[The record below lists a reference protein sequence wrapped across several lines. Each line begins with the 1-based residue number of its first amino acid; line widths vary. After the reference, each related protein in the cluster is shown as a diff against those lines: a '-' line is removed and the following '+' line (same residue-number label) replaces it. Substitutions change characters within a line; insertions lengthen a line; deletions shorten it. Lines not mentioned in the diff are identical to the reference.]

1 MTTVIAADG
10 DAVRLTSS
18 SALRENTPRPLL
30 DAPRAAVFDW
40 TVEDVQQHVFLLVWV
55 CGVPVHVRYVTQL
68 LQHSAMGRSAP
79 DGASPAAYIAAAQRD
94 VMRTVYERGRKV
106 DAGLCAWP
114 TTQALAPRPPTLS
127 FLVPLGVAE
136 VAPADVEAKTGA
148 RTTKDS
154 EEDDKKVCSRGPRT
168 ASRTEEGAAEAPLR
182 TSVVRTEGAGSL
194 SAPPA
199 SAVQA
204 VAVAPDAAFSNVT
217 ALALY
222 APAEGE
228 ASRGTATSP
237 QPPSSL
243 PFPAPV
249 DPAWCSRAYWT
260 AVSQAK
266 QWADRFLE
274 SDTAQGAAPHRQA
287 GPALPPSTL
296 TPASSAPVQAA
307 EELQP
312 ERKRQRGNGG
322 ATPARVETVIVDAE
336 DDVVEDVKAGKSHA
350 GAAVSSTTKANTA
363 IIIIDSDDE

>member
-1 MTTVIAADG
+1 MGKPSAAKAKVVSSAADG

-18 SALRENTPRPLL
+18 SALRENTPRPLF
-30 DAPRAAVFDW
+30 DAPRAAVSGW

-68 LQHSAMGRSAP
+68 LQHSAMGRSAS

-148 RTTKDS
+148 RTTKDGE
-154 EEDDKKVCSRGPRT
+154 EEDKKACSRGSRT
-168 ASRTEEGAAEAPLR
+168 AS
-182 TSVVRTEGAGSL
+182 RTEGAGSL

-243 PFPAPV
+243 PFPVPV

-307 EELQP
+307 EEPQP

-350 GAAVSSTTKANTA
+350 GAAVSSTTKADTA